1 MLEFRFVDVRRW
13 LGLREAGKGTLR
25 VLPPSAAVRRR
36 GFRAGPVEHDLVRLL
51 EWNKLAWLCN
61 KLMAT
66 AGTAILNNLCFRL
79 LWPLQSNFQEDG
91 FDSSCGLGY
100 SISAQ
105 NNNPFH
111 SPDTE
116 VVFKT
121 KIASF
126 STNSEYKMRHPNSPT
141 NKLVSKL
148 SYQETPAAQTK
159 VREIWHTHLSSLC

>member
-51 EWNKLAWLCN
+51 EWNKLVWLCN

-66 AGTAILNNLCFRL
+66 AGTAILNNVFFRL
-79 LWPLQSNFQEDG
+79 LWPLQLNFQEDG
-91 FDSSCGLGY
+91 FDSSCSLGY

-105 NNNPFH
+105 IINHFTHQTRRLFPKQILH
-111 SPDTE
+111 PC
-116 VVFKT
+116 
-121 KIASF
+121 
-126 STNSEYKMRHPNSPT
+126 TNSESKMRHPNSPI

-148 SYQETPAAQTK
+148 SYQETPAAQTRI
-159 VREIWHTHLSSLC
+159 RETWHTHPSSLC